1 MSRIRQMRVVSYVTA
16 LVVAL
21 VYLAPAAGLAR
32 GRQKPAAVPPKTL
45 VVFPFEDVAKSP
57 LETLSNDL
65 PQGIQSGL
73 STAGAYRAFAFSERL
88 PSVQRA
94 VLETT
99 LRKEDLK
106 GPFGIEADQ
115 LANALKV
122 TREMAADMMLVGT
135 IDDVKCDPATK
146 KAQVTLTAVVA
157 DGRTGE
163 AAKTVAVTG
172 ETPASTKSSNANDL
186 IAQAAGDAVTKIVKE
201 IAPQQ
206 ATATTQAVA
215 PRRASGIRKLILPL
229 LIGVAVGLV
238 ASASGGSSGSGA
250 IDNPP
255 PSPF

>member
-16 LVVAL
+16 LVVAA
-21 VYLAPAAGLAR
+21 VYLAPAAGVAR
-32 GRQKPAAVPPKTL
+32 GGQKPAAVPLKTL

-172 ETPASTKSSNANDL
+172 ETPANTKSSNANDL

-206 ATATTQAVA
+206 VA
-215 PRRASGIRKLILPL
+215 PPKAAAPKRASGIRKLILPL